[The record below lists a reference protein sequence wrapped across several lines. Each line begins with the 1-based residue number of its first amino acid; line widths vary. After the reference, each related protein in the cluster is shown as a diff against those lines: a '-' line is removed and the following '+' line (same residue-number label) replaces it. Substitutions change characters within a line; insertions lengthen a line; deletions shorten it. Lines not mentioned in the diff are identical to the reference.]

1 MCSRDCL
8 NCPFP
13 DCIDDTFTP
22 SDYLDQV
29 EEEKAAGVFQPE
41 DECYFLIDLLAVAR
55 SERRRAR
62 HRVHMRERRREDKG
76 RRDARKEKRSETV

>member
-22 SDYLDQV
+22 VDYLDQV
-29 EEEKAAGVFQPE
+29 EEEKELGIFQPE
-41 DECYFLIDLLAVAR
+41 DDEFFLIDLLRVVR
-55 SERRRAR
+55 SERRRERERAR
-62 HRVHMRERRREDKG
+62 VQERRREEHAT
-76 RRDARKEKRSETV
+76 R